1 MLHYW
6 RHYLVNLFDVRFAN
20 SWTFYLQIAITY
32 MEIVQYLQLVKICF
46 LLNLIFPWMSGFHL
60 STLLHKYECRNFTK
74 WETHLS
80 QFWFKMLITTAFSK
94 TQKTILTTKTMSLI
108 TSIYTWLVLFE
119 IKKKSR
125 YHLRSHYL
133 VHVCWLS
140 IFSNLIL

>member
-119 IKKKSR
+119 IKKNSR
-125 YHLRSHYL
+125 HHLVTIWYM
-133 VHVCWLS
+133 CAD
-140 IFSNLIL
+140 